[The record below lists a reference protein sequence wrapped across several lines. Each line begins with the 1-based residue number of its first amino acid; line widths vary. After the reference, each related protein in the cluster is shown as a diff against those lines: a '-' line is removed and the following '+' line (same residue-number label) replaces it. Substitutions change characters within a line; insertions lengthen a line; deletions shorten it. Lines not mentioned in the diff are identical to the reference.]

1 MNIRHIHLEEVDSTN
16 NYLQGYHPSPGEDVT
31 IVWTEVQTA
40 GRGCD
45 TNSWECEPHA
55 NLAFSV
61 LFHPKKI
68 PATSQFIISMA
79 NALALRDALSKYV
92 EGITVKWPNDIYW
105 NDYKMA
111 GTLIEPSLHQGY
123 VGRCIIGTGINV
135 NQKQFLS
142 DAPNPISLTN
152 VCGQTLE
159 REEVAQEVTS
169 HLLNYITLLH
179 YPEKW
184 ESIRKTYRKFL
195 YRREGIYTYQ
205 TSDGKTFEASLHT
218 VEDNGTLVL
227 CEHTGENTSRLR
239 KFSFKEVKFII

>member
-1 MNIRHIHLEEVDSTN
+1 MNIHHIRLEEVDSTN

-31 IVWTEVQTA
+31 FVWAEVQTA

-45 TNSWECEPHA
+45 TNSWECEPYA

-68 PATSQFIISMA
+68 PAASQFIISMA
-79 NALALRDALSKYV
+79 NALALHDALSTYV

-105 NDYKMA
+105 HNYKMA

-135 NQKQFLS
+135 NQKKFLG
-142 DAPNPISLTN
+142 DAPNPISLAS
-152 VCGQTLE
+152 VCGHALD
-159 REEVAQEVTS
+159 RKEVAHEVTR
-169 HLLNYITLLH
+169 HLLNYIALLDH
-179 YPEKW
+179 PERW
-184 ESIRKTYRKFL
+184 EDIRHAYKKVL
-195 YRREGIYTYQ
+195 YRREGLHTYQ
-205 TSDGKTFEASLHT
+205 TSDGATFKASLHT

-227 CEHTGENTSRLR
+227 CEHPGDGTSHLR
-239 KFSFKEVKFII
+239 KFTFKEVKFII